1 MTVSGAEEILTLAKD
16 IGALSFGEI
25 TLSSGKKSSYYF
37 DGRLLSLSSS
47 GAALLGKSIWARM
60 SELGVSVVA
69 GPTIG
74 ADPLIGAAL
83 ATAGEQQAVARGLLV
98 RPEEKAHG
106 TCKKIEGL
114 MHPRDRVLV
123 VDDVCT
129 KGGSLLRSIEAL
141 EAGGCS
147 VAGVM
152 VVLDRV
158 EGGSELITERGYG
171 FHSILVATPLGEV
184 ATA

>member
-1 MTVSGAEEILTLAKD
+1 
-16 IGALSFGEI
+16 
-25 TLSSGKKSSYYF
+25 
-37 DGRLLSLSSS
+37 
-47 GAALLGKSIWARM
+47 
-60 SELGVSVVA
+60 
-69 GPTIG
+69 
-74 ADPLIGAAL
+74 
-83 ATAGEQQAVARGLLV
+83 
-98 RPEEKAHG
+98 
-106 TCKKIEGL
+106 

-171 FHSILVATPLGEV
+171 FHSILVATPLGDV